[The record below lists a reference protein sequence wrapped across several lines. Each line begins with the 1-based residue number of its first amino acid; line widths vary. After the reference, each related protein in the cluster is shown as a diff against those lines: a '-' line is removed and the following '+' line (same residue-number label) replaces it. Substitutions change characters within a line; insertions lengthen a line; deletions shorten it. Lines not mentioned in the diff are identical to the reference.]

1 MLSDYSAVHD
11 KMHVTKNVD
20 VQGALCRDLSA
31 RARYDAG
38 FRVLQYSLLCFF
50 QYYHVRY
57 IIYPAECFFG
67 LAPMHTQLNAA
78 QLATS
83 P

>member
-1 MLSDYSAVHD
+1 MAI
-11 KMHVTKNVD
+11 
-20 VQGALCRDLSA
+20 SA

-38 FRVLQYSLLCFF
+38 FRVLRDSLFYF
-50 QYYHVRY
+50 SQYYRVRY

>member
-1 MLSDYSAVHD
+1 MNAALFSAI
-11 KMHVTKNVD
+11 
-20 VQGALCRDLSA
+20 LDLTLAEVGSA

-38 FRVLQYSLLCFF
+38 FRVLQDSLLCFF

-67 LAPMHTQLNAA
+67 LAPMHTQINAA